1 MTQILRIIRTEK
13 ADPGLPLPAYET
25 EGAAGM
31 DLRVNFPP
39 EMRQS
44 GVVLAVGQR
53 SLLPTGLK
61 FEIPKGFEV
70 QIRPRSG
77 LALKHGITL
86 VNAPG
91 TIDSDYRGEVGIILI
106 NHGHEPIGISHGER
120 IAQMVF
126 ATVTR
131 CEIVETKTLTSTER
145 GNGGFGSTGV
155 A

>member
-1 MTQILRIIRTEK
+1 MTNTLGVRRTEQS
-13 ADPGLPLPAYET
+13 DPAIPLPAYET

-31 DLRVNFPP
+31 DLRVNFPS
-39 EMRQS
+39 EMRNE
-44 GVVLAVGQR
+44 GVILAAGQR
-53 SLLPTGLK
+53 ALLPTGLH
-61 FEIPKGFEV
+61 FEIPLGYEV

-106 NHGHEPIGISHGER
+106 NHGNEPLRINHGER

-126 ATVTR
+126 AKVSR
-131 CEIVETKTLTSTER
+131 CEIVELKSLSTTER
-145 GNGGFGSTGV
+145 GAGGFGSTGK

>member
-1 MTQILRIIRTEK
+1 MTQTLGIRRTELS
-13 ADPGLPLPAYET
+13 DPSIPLPAYES

-39 EMRQS
+39 EVREE
-44 GVVLAVGQR
+44 GVILAIGQR
-53 SLLPTGLK
+53 ALLPTGLN
-61 FEIPKGFEV
+61 FEIPKGYEV

-77 LALKHGITL
+77 LAFRHGIAL

-91 TIDSDYRGEVGIILI
+91 TIDSDYRGEVGILLI
-106 NHGHEPIGISHGER
+106 NHGNEPLRINHGER

-126 ATVTR
+126 ATVAR
-131 CEIVETKTLTSTER
+131 CEVIEIQTLTTTER
-145 GNGGFGSTGV
+145 GTGGFGSTGK